1 MDITIGKNDVKDV
14 ELLDKMMEVH
24 EEIMIWKIKN
34 KKSYNIFNKQLCE
47 VEIKMNEEK
56 YEKLKTQYYQM
67 IDK

>member
-34 KKSYNIFNKQLCE
+34 KKSYNIFNK
-47 VEIKMNEEK
+47 
-56 YEKLKTQYYQM
+56 
-67 IDK
+67 